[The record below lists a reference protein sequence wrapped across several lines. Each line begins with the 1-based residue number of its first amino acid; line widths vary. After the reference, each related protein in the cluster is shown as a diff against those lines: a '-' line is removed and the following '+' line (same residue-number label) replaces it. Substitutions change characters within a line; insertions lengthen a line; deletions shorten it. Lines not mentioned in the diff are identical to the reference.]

1 DSPNQK
7 ENTTGKEQDE
17 TRRPNKRQKLLS
29 PDVIVNEH
37 EKTPQLSDSYTPA
50 SSPSLSHPD
59 PMPYAEYRESP
70 FSGTLKY
77 TRVGDDVYCTLEF
90 TTSRIPD
97 CLDVSE
103 LPKLCIGR
111 EVRKPLVTQEATPN
125 RRKSRPRARYI
136 LEDDQKLILLRERGL
151 LWSEIA
157 KEFPER
163 SEGALRLRY
172 SMLGPSANQQ
182 RKSTRSGRKAHPG
195 RDESPGPDN
204 DNSDEYYLDKIS
216 RHRIVANGSIEYDV
230 LWVGG
235 GCTWEP
241 HTAMMNTEALEIYL
255 QSCLPRG

>member
-1 DSPNQK
+1 
-7 ENTTGKEQDE
+7 
-17 TRRPNKRQKLLS
+17 
-29 PDVIVNEH
+29 
-37 EKTPQLSDSYTPA
+37 
-50 SSPSLSHPD
+50 
-59 PMPYAEYRESP
+59 
-70 FSGTLKY
+70 
-77 TRVGDDVYCTLEF
+77 
-90 TTSRIPD
+90 
-97 CLDVSE
+97 VSE

-157 KEFPER
+157 KELPER

-182 RKSTRSGRKAHPG
+182 RKSTRSGRKTHPG
-195 RDESPGPDN
+195 RDESPGPAN
-204 DNSDEYYLDKIS
+204 DNSDEYYFDKIS
-216 RHRIVANGSIEYDV
+216 RHRIVDDGSIEYEV

-235 GCTWEP
+235 GRTWEP
-241 HTAMMNTEALEIYL
+241 HTAMMNREALEIYL